1 VSAIRDAG
9 GRTKLKLKR
18 IANAPR
24 RSRRFTNR
32 DHDRFWWHRI
42 EQNDY
47 VPSLYRALSA
57 REWAIIAAWY
67 DDTAWY
73 GRIGEINVPAMSF
86 MQGLITGNGIRRTVE
101 LGSYH
106 GYSTLLTGFM
116 LRSMRN
122 DAHMVSIDLDP
133 IAVEFT
139 QKWLD
144 KAGLNDQVTM
154 YLGDA
159 SAQSSL
165 DFAVDKLG
173 GMPELI
179 LLDSS
184 HQYSITL
191 QELDLWV
198 PRMEPGTIMLLHDT
212 STFARDFDPTDEGGV
227 QRALDEWLP
236 NHPEVA
242 FLNLNRQV
250 EPGTDGSKLVYKD
263 GCGLGILQKLAV

>member
-1 VSAIRDAG
+1 M
-9 GRTKLKLKR
+9 
-18 IANAPR
+18 
-24 RSRRFTNR
+24 
-32 DHDRFWWHRI
+32 

-47 VPSLYRALSA
+47 VPALYKTLST
-57 REWAIIAAWY
+57 REWAIMAAWY
-67 DDTAWY
+67 DDTAWH

-86 MQGLITGNGIRRTVE
+86 MQGLISGNGVRRTVE

-116 LRSMRN
+116 LRSQKN
-122 DAHMVSIDLDP
+122 GGHMVSIDLDP
-133 IAVEFT
+133 VAVEFA
-139 QKWLD
+139 QKWIN
-144 KAGLNDQVTM
+144 KAGLQKEVTM
-154 YLGDA
+154 LVGDA

-165 DFAVDKLG
+165 DFAVEKLG

-198 PRMEPGTIMLLHDT
+198 DRMEPGTIMLLHDT

-236 NHPEVA
+236 KHPEVA

-263 GCGLGILQKLAV
+263 GRHRIGVIAGVRELRGMPVSVNPDNECPTV